1 MGRINIWV
9 VLLLASVL
17 LNGVLI
23 GAAARDGFG
32 AAAPEAREPGE
43 RAGRGQPRGG
53 FDLRGFVEAL
63 PEDARTDTRT
73 RFNAARPELRGL
85 GRDASRARRGA
96 LEALGAEV
104 FQVEAA
110 ATALGEARQARNEL
124 EAATERVVLEAV
136 ADLDAETRREALR
149 AALGP
154 RAMRR
159 AGRARSMPEP
169 MPEPIP
175 EPEG

>member
-1 MGRINIWV
+1 MGRINIWIV
-9 VLLLASVL
+9 FLLASVL

-32 AAAPEAREPGE
+32 RDAAPEMSEHSE
-43 RAGRGQPRGG
+43 RGRGRGPRGG

-63 PEDARTDTRT
+63 PEDARAETRG
-73 RFNAARPELRGL
+73 RFDAVRPQLRGL
-85 GRDASRARRGA
+85 GREAYQARRSA
-96 LEALGAEV
+96 MERLGAED
-104 FQVEAA
+104 FDVEATA
-110 ATALGEARQARNEL
+110 AALAEARQARSDL
-124 EAATERVVLEAV
+124 EAASERVVLEAV

-154 RAMRR
+154 HAMRHG
-159 AGRARSMPEP
+159 GRGRPA
-169 MPEPIP
+169 P